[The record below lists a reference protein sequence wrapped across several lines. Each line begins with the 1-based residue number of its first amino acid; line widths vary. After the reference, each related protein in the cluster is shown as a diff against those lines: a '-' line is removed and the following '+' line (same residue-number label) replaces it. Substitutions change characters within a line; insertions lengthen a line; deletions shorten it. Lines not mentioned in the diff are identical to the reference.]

1 MKRIMVSLAVLTAMA
16 GASALPA
23 TAQTETAEVYVT
35 ISSAEG
41 KLVMAQES
49 VTVTD
54 TDSDGKLT
62 ISDALY
68 LAHESAYNGGAS
80 AGYGV
85 AETEYGLSLT
95 KLWGE
100 ENSGSFGYYVNNVSP
115 MSLSDEIKEGDY
127 INAYSYT
134 DLTAWS
140 DTYCFFSENT
150 ITSAENT
157 SFELT
162 LSAVAFDANWNPIT
176 VPVEG
181 AVITVGDKATEY
193 ITDSEGKAVITVADA
208 GEYIISA
215 KSDTQ
220 ILVPPVCKAKINAV
234 AETTTTTATTTTQKT
249 TTTAIAKSTTTVK
262 ASAVSPS
269 TGDGRVSTALLACGT
284 ACFVSVLALSAKKKD
299 E

>member
-1 MKRIMVSLAVLTAMA
+1 MKKILASLAVLTAMA

-23 TAQTETAEVYVT
+23 SAQTETAEVYVT
-35 ISSAEG
+35 IADAEG
-41 KLVMAQES
+41 ALAMAQES

-62 ISDALY
+62 INDALY
-68 LAHESAYNGGAS
+68 LAHESAYSGGAS
-80 AGYGV
+80 AGYGT

-95 KLWGE
+95 KLWGA
-100 ENSGSFGYYVNNVSP
+100 ENGGSYGYYVNNASA
-115 MSLSDEIKEGDY
+115 MSLVDEIKSGDY
-127 INAYSYT
+127 INAFVYT

-140 DTYCFFSENT
+140 DTYCFFNVNE
-150 ITSAENT
+150 ITADEDT

-162 LSAVAFDANWNPIT
+162 LSAAGYDANWNPIT
-176 VPVEG
+176 LPVEG

-193 ITDSEGKAVITVADA
+193 ITDSEGKAVLTVADA

-220 ILVPPVCKAKINAV
+220 TLVPPVCKAKINAV
-234 AETTTTTATTTTQKT
+234 VETTTTVATTTAQTTTTATAKT
-249 TTTAIAKSTTTVK
+249 TTTTK

-269 TGDGRVSTALLACGT
+269 TGDGRVSTALLACGV
-284 ACFVSVLALSAKKKD
+284 ACFVSVAALSAKKKD

>member
-1 MKRIMVSLAVLTAMA
+1 MKKITAILALLAVLT
-16 GASALPA
+16 SAVSLSA
-23 TAQTETAEVYVT
+23 NAQAETAEVYVT
-35 ISSAEG
+35 ISDADG
-41 KLVMAQES
+41 KLAMAQELIS
-49 VTVTD
+49 VTD

-62 ISDALY
+62 ISDALF
-68 LAHESAYNGGAS
+68 LAHESAYSGGAS

-85 AETEYGLSLT
+85 TETEYGLSLT
-95 KLWGE
+95 KLWGA
-100 ENSGSFGYYVNNVSP
+100 ENAGSFGYYVNNESP
-115 MSLSDEIKEGDY
+115 LSLSDEIKTGDY
-127 INAYSYT
+127 INAYAYT

-150 ITSAENT
+150 ITSAEDT

-162 LSAVAFDANWNPIT
+162 LSAAAFDANWNPIT

-181 AVITVGDKATEY
+181 ATIIIDGGATEY
-193 ITDSEGKAVITVADA
+193 ITDSEGKAVIQISDA

-220 ILVPPVCKAKINAV
+220 ILVPPVCKAQISA
-234 AETTTTTATTTTQKT
+234 AETTTTAVVTTTQT
-249 TTTAIAKSTTTVK
+249 NTTTAKVTADV
-262 ASAVSPS
+262 PS
-269 TGDGRVSTALLACGT
+269 TGDGRVSTALLACGA